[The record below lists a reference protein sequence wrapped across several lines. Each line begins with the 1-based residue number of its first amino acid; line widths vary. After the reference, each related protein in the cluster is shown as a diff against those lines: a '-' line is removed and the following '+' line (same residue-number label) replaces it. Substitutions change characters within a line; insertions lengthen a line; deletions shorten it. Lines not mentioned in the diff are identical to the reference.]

1 MNDHSDPCDDVI
13 GMFAFSEVLS
23 LLTGIN
29 FYKVLKD
36 HLNELKGLSFYLSGK
51 KAELREEGFS
61 ENTIST
67 IITLNLISS
76 YSLWYGFSRAK
87 VHSKIPS
94 NSLRARMSESV
105 DRGGTVA
112 EKIDGYTAGV
122 IIPTNMNKKDETSI
136 ISLKRLIN
144 SISLWKRLAGIWI
157 VGNLPNQEIS
167 SFNKFHKVEVIN
179 VENDRGPAS
188 ARNLGIERALKAD
201 SDLIIFMDDDVVN
214 PIDSSFESLCDIA
227 VLGND
232 IYTPKI
238 QSYGDTCYDLFH
250 DIDGTLNGVYES
262 QSNLSSLVY
271 GTTCVMICPSN
282 ILREGLR
289 FDENFPLAA
298 GEDIDFCIRAKNKGH
313 KILPADHVIVQHNYG
328 YNHNDESLMK
338 FISRFVRYG
347 EGNSIIRERD
357 PDYFNSLT
365 NATPRPTQSK
375 IHRNIN
381 VPEIIKSLSNIVDR
395 YIK

>member
-1 MNDHSDPCDDVI
+1 MNYHSDPCDDVI

-23 LLTGIN
+23 PLTGIN

-250 DIDGTLNGVYES
+250 DIDGTLNVVYES
-262 QSNLSSLVY
+262 QSN
-271 GTTCVMICPSN
+271 
-282 ILREGLR
+282 
-289 FDENFPLAA
+289 
-298 GEDIDFCIRAKNKGH
+298 
-313 KILPADHVIVQHNYG
+313 
-328 YNHNDESLMK
+328 
-338 FISRFVRYG
+338 
-347 EGNSIIRERD
+347 
-357 PDYFNSLT
+357 
-365 NATPRPTQSK
+365 
-375 IHRNIN
+375 
-381 VPEIIKSLSNIVDR
+381 
-395 YIK
+395 